1 MALNDRPMDGM
12 PLETK
17 HINFQQF
24 FTLIGS
30 HCCLVGRALLVIPFY
45 TQLAYLLLK
54 IWKQQKMC
62 LAHFEMLT
70 FNYFSAN
77 LSSKE
82 SGKLE
87 ETESQVRAKRTRHMM
102 FLAVAYAANCGGTG
116 TLTGTGSNLVL
127 KGALSEINNNPIN
140 FATW

>member
-1 MALNDRPMDGM
+1 
-12 PLETK
+12 
-17 HINFQQF
+17 
-24 FTLIGS
+24 
-30 HCCLVGRALLVIPFY
+30 
-45 TQLAYLLLK
+45 
-54 IWKQQKMC
+54 MC

-77 LSSKE
+77 LSSQD

-102 FLAVAYAANCGGTG
+102 FLSVAYAANCGGTG